1 MELVELRHF
10 RGDITL
16 ATAAAKSLGSTSFG
30 TWGSVY
36 RLLHTEAGDGQSLIR
51 LRNSTNV
58 GSTARRSTSG
68 SMRCGE

>member
-36 RLLHTEAGDGQSLIR
+36 RLLHT
-51 LRNSTNV
+51 
-58 GSTARRSTSG
+58 
-68 SMRCGE
+68 